1 MKLMLSVLACCWGLL
16 FMQFAVSANLDQC
29 LQNQLLVSADSVT
42 IGELRAR
49 CNTLR
54 IKRLSDANTAENALP
69 NEEGMEGKE
78 GMVNDEGI
86 VTVESALARRLTFES
101 ENNNPFSL
109 LPHKPNYIIIS
120 NNMASPNEA
129 PFQEAFPDRNTHFQ
143 PWETKFQISLKVP
156 LARGLFN
163 GQGDLYA
170 AYTNRSFW
178 QQFNKAGSS
187 PFRESNH
194 EPEMWLSFRNDTTL
208 LGFHNS
214 VIRTGIVH
222 QSNGQAGTLSRSWN
236 RVYADFIF
244 EKGNWFFSAKPW
256 WRIPENSDDDNNPDI
271 DDYLGNFEFSGL
283 YKMGNQN
290 LDFMIRDNLST
301 SDNHGAFQLNWSFPV
316 SKNVRG
322 YVQWFNGY
330 GESLID
336 YDAYSNSIG
345 LGIQLTDWL

>member
-1 MKLMLSVLACCWGLL
+1 MKLMISLLASCWGI
-16 FMQFAVSANLDQC
+16 FSMPFAIATNIDQC
-29 LQNQLLVSADSVT
+29 LQDQLAMAADSVT
-42 IGELRAR
+42 IGELKSR
-49 CNTLR
+49 CDKLR
-54 IKRLSDANTAENALP
+54 IKRSSDVNTAEIALP
-69 NEEGMEGKE
+69 
-78 GMVNDEGI
+78 DEDGI
-86 VTVESALARRLTFES
+86 VTVESALARRLSFES

-109 LPHKPNYIIIS
+109 HPHKPNYIIIS
-120 NNMASPNEA
+120 NNLASPHEE
-129 PFQEAFPDRNTHFQ
+129 PFKEAFPNKNVHFQ

-187 PFRESNH
+187 PFRESDH
-194 EPEMWLSFRNDTTL
+194 EPEMWLSFRNDTTIF
-208 LGFHNS
+208 GFHNS
-214 VIRTGIVH
+214 VIRTGVVH

-256 WRIPENSDDDNNPDI
+256 WRIPEKFEDDNNPDI
-271 DDYLGNFEFSGL
+271 DDYMGNFEFSGL
-283 YKMGNQN
+283 YKRGNQN
-290 LDFMIRDNLST
+290 FDFMVRDNLST
-301 SDNHGAFQLNWSFPV
+301 IDNHGAFQLNWSFPL
-316 SKNVRG
+316 SNNVRG

-345 LGIQLTDWL
+345 FGVQLTDWL

>member
-1 MKLMLSVLACCWGLL
+1 MSILALFWGLL
-16 FMQFAVSANLDQC
+16 SAQVAVAADISQC
-29 LQNQLLVSADSVT
+29 LQDQLTISADTVT
-42 IGELRAR
+42 IGQLKAR
-49 CNTLR
+49 CEHLR
-54 IKRLSDANTAENALP
+54 INGLAAKN
-69 NEEGMEGKE
+69 MEASSLLKE
-78 GMVNDEGI
+78 QKV
-86 VTVESALARRLTFES
+86 VAVQSALARRLAYES
-101 ENNNPFSL
+101 ANNSPFSL

-129 PFQEAFPDRNTHFQ
+129 PFKKAFPNRDINFQ

-156 LARGLFN
+156 LVRGLFN
-163 GQGDLYA
+163 GRADLFA

-194 EPEMWLSFRNDTTL
+194 EPEAWLSFRNDTRIF
-208 LGFHNS
+208 GFHNS

-244 EKGNWFFSAKPW
+244 ERGNWFFSAKPW
-256 WRIPENSDDDNNPDI
+256 WRIPEKFEDDNNPDI
-271 DDYLGNFEFSGL
+271 DDYLGNFELGGL
-283 YKMGNQN
+283 YKKGNQTF
-290 LDFMIRDNLST
+290 DFMVRDNLST
-301 SDNHGAFQLNWSFPV
+301 SNNYGALQLNWSFPL

-336 YDAYSNSIG
+336 YDAHTNS
-345 LGIQLTDWL
+345 LGFGVQLSDWL

>member
-1 MKLMLSVLACCWGLL
+1 MKLMMSVLAACWGL
-16 FMQFAVSANLDQC
+16 FSMQSAMAANIDQC
-29 LQNQLLVSADSVT
+29 LQEQLATASDSVT
-42 IGELRAR
+42 IGELKAR
-49 CNTLR
+49 CDKLR
-54 IKRLSDANTAENALP
+54 IKRSSDENVNVAVDTLP
-69 NEEGMEGKE
+69 DEGEGD
-78 GMVNDEGI
+78 GDGI
-86 VTVESALARRLTFES
+86 VTVESALARRLSFES

-109 LPHKPNYIIIS
+109 HPHKPNYIIIS
-120 NNMASPNEA
+120 NNLASPHEE
-129 PFQEAFPDRNTHFQ
+129 PFKEAFPDKNVHFQ
-143 PWETKFQISLKVP
+143 PWETKFQFSMKVP

-178 QQFNKAGSS
+178 QQFNKAGSA

-194 EPEMWLSFRNDTTL
+194 EPEMWLSFRNDTTIF
-208 LGFHNS
+208 GFHNS
-214 VIRTGIVH
+214 VIRTGLVH

-256 WRIPENSDDDNNPDI
+256 WRIPEDNEDDDNPDI

-290 LDFMIRDNLST
+290 LDFMVRDNLST
-301 SDNHGAFQLNWSFPV
+301 SDNHGAFQLNWSFPLT
-316 SKNVRG
+316 KNVRG

-345 LGIQLTDWL
+345 FGVQLTDWL